1 MNAMFLISVLAAV
14 VSAIAILAALRWYVS
29 CKARDEKADLA
40 KTRLASLREP
50 RLGAYEK
57 ARIERFL
64 DEVNSGRMTFEEAQY
79 AIGAEWIATYGPT
92 PRPEVWRESMRG
104 AKYSSWA
111 QRQISGNR

>member
-1 MNAMFLISVLAAV
+1 MNAMSLISILAAV
-14 VSAIAILAALRWYVS
+14 ASAIAILAALRWYVS
-29 CKARDEKADLA
+29 GKARDEKADLA
-40 KTRLASLREP
+40 KTRLASLREL
-50 RLGAYEK
+50 RLGACEK

-92 PRPEVWRESMRG
+92 RRPEAWRESMRG
-104 AKYSSWA
+104 AKYSSSA